1 MADKLPQIYANHT
14 RFHPP
19 FHYFLAPGALVL
31 IVLTVVNVFRHYSQ
45 LDAWILLLTAILFF
59 AAVFLVRSYP
69 LKAQDR
75 IIRLEE
81 RLRLQTVLS
90 GALAR
95 RIPELTEAQLIACRE
110 GAGSED
116 AGARNQEGHRGM
128 ACRYISRVKPPHC
141 FEVFRHDTSE
151 ARLRGRPASAP

>member
-1 MADKLPQIYANHT
+1 MAEKLPQTYTNHT

-31 IVLTVVNVFRHYSQ
+31 IILTVIYAFRHSSQ
-45 LDAWILLLTAILFF
+45 LDAWIMLLMAILFF
-59 AAVFLVRSYP
+59 AALFLVRLYP

-90 GALAR
+90 VALAR
-95 RIPELTEAQLIACRE
+95 RIPELTEAQLIALRFAADSELPALVEKVLATKMPARE
-110 GAGSED
+110 IKKNIVAWRAD
-116 AGARNQEGHRGM
+116 TF
-128 ACRYISRVKPPHC
+128 RV
-141 FEVFRHDTSE
+141 
-151 ARLRGRPASAP
+151 